1 MEGITHQLLDKT
13 IQRREEEL
21 LSKINYLEV
30 NCVCWFLNQKQGKF
44 MIFVSAVWL
53 GNKWWFK
60 ISFLV
65 LQVLEKAGRTQKLQ
79 QQSSCNLPRMN
90 QGVFAEILVSFAV
103 VFIDHLAPHIE
114 HFKG

>member
-53 GNKWWFK
+53 GNK
-60 ISFLV
+60 
-65 LQVLEKAGRTQKLQ
+65 
-79 QQSSCNLPRMN
+79 
-90 QGVFAEILVSFAV
+90 
-103 VFIDHLAPHIE
+103 
-114 HFKG
+114 